1 MPLNCVTITGADDST
16 DPKELQAL
24 SKEFPFVEWAILVG
38 SQSRN
43 RFPSNDWIGKLI
55 ECRFDANS
63 EMNLSLHLCGQPLRD
78 VAAGRSRLLAT
89 LGSKL
94 YAFRRVQL
102 NWHGERQ
109 NRYVGENVLQAFC
122 NLDSGAFGWDPQLI
136 FQFDGVNDGLWEP
149 AGRRFACSGLFDRS
163 HGAGVLPGEWPQ
175 ASTEIPCG
183 WAGGLGPHNLAEE
196 IPKIT
201 AKAWL
206 AQNFWIDMET
216 HVRSEDDS
224 ILDMEKVRKCLEICR
239 PFVG

>member
-1 MPLNCVTITGADDST
+1 MALNRVTITGADDST

-38 SQSRN
+38 SHARN

-63 EMNLSLHLCGQPLRD
+63 EMNLSLHLCGKPLRD
-78 VAAGRSRLLAT
+78 VAIGRSMLAGV

-109 NRYVGENVLQAFC
+109 HSYVGENVFDAFC
-122 NLDSGAFGWDPQLI
+122 KLDIGGWDPELI
-136 FQFDGVNDGLWEP
+136 FQLDGVNDNLWKP
-149 AGRRFACSGLFDRS
+149 SARRFACTGLFDRS
-163 HGAGVLPGEWPQ
+163 HGAGVLPGEWPE
-175 ASTEIPCG
+175 ALIDIGCG
-183 WAGGLGPHNLAEE
+183 WAGGLGPQNLAEE
-196 IPKIT
+196 IPKIA
-201 AKAWL
+201 AKVSPL
-206 AQNFWIDMET
+206 RDYWIDMET

-224 ILDMEKVRKCLEICR
+224 VLDMAKVRQCLEISQQ
-239 PFVG
+239 FVGK